1 MSHWIQAR
9 FKGTEVLAR
18 CEPSGEFYVDD
29 GFVPMVYKPGGK
41 VYRTRPER
49 LTVAPGARP
58 VAQGSLGLGGGASG
72 AASASKRGAAGASR
86 RSSRGRA
93 GAGSG
98 AVPKVRGGSWG
109 SVRSEDEAI
118 QLWTDGACTGNPG
131 PAGLG
136 VLYRYKGEERELSE
150 YLGRATNNIA
160 ELTAILRGVEMVE
173 DPTTP
178 VDILTDSSYC
188 VGLLTKGWKA
198 KANAEL
204 VARLRE
210 AVGRLQDVRIL
221 KVPGHAGVEGNER
234 ADQLATGAIANR

>member
-1 MSHWIQAR
+1 MTHWIQAR
-9 FKGTEVLAR
+9 FKGTDVLAR
-18 CEPSGEFYVDD
+18 CDPSGEFLLDD

-49 LTVAPGARP
+49 LAVMAGARP
-58 VAQGSLGLGGGASG
+58 VAQGSLGLGGTSPAPGRAKTGGPS
-72 AASASKRGAAGASR
+72 SARGSR
-86 RSSRGRA
+86 RGPRA
-93 GAGSG
+93 GGG
-98 AVPKVRGGSWG
+98 QGVVKVPGGSWG
-109 SVRSEDEAI
+109 SVRSQDEAV

-136 VLYRYKGEERELSE
+136 VLYRHKGEERERSE
-150 YLGRATNNIA
+150 YLGHATNNIA

-173 DPTTP
+173 DPSVP

-210 AVGRLQDVRIL
+210 AVGRLEDVRIL
-221 KVPGHAGVEGNER
+221 KVPGHSGVEGNER
-234 ADQLATGAIANR
+234 ADQLATGAIASR

>member
-1 MSHWIQAR
+1 MSYWISAR
-9 FKGTEVLAR
+9 FKGTEVLVR
-18 CEPSGEFYVDD
+18 CTEGGELLVDD

-49 LTVAPGARP
+49 LAVAADARP
-58 VAQGSLGLGGGASG
+58 VAQGSLGLG
-72 AASASKRGAAGASR
+72 ASASSSAGRSNRSGSAKGA
-86 RSSRGRA
+86 RGR
-93 GAGSG
+93 GPGGSG
-98 AVPKVRGGSWG
+98 KGVAKVRGGSWG

-136 VLYRYKGEERELSE
+136 VFYRHKGDERELSE
-150 YLGRATNNIA
+150 YLGRGTNNIA

-173 DPTTP
+173 DPATP

-198 KANAEL
+198 KANAAL
-204 VARLRE
+204 VDRLRQ
-210 AVGRLQDVRIL
+210 AVGRLEDVRIL
-221 KVPGHAGVEGNER
+221 KVPGHSGVEGNER